1 MTMDRMSMILYLHG
15 FRSSPSSFKARMM
28 AAEMARL
35 GCPDQWR
42 CPALPVSPRAAID
55 MALEQAN
62 QLGRQHGKDLADS
75 LTVVG
80 SSLGGYY
87 AMHVAEKL
95 GCRAVLLN
103 PAVHA
108 DRDLARRVGTHTNYH
123 NQEQIIEFLPHYLT
137 ELASL
142 KSIPLTRPERY
153 LLIAATGDELLD
165 WREMRDICKG
175 AKQIIIEGSDHGISD
190 FATWMPEVM
199 RFAGYDDTRLAGQQ
213 ALEAKN
219 DLASQS
225 GMARAADSNH
235 KMGRA

>member
-1 MTMDRMSMILYLHG
+1 MTMGSMSMILYLHG
-15 FRSSPSSFKARMM
+15 FRSSPASFKARMM

-35 GCPDQWR
+35 GCLDQWR
-42 CPALPVSPRAAID
+42 CPALSVSPRAAID
-55 MALEQAN
+55 MALAQAN
-62 QLGRQHGKDLADS
+62 DLARQHGRALADS

-87 AMHVAEKL
+87 AIHVAEKL

-123 NQEQIIEFLPHYLT
+123 DQEQIIEFLPQYLN
-137 ELASL
+137 ELAAIKAS
-142 KSIPLTRPERY
+142 PLTRPERY
-153 LLIAATGDELLD
+153 LLIATTGDELLD
-165 WREMRDICKG
+165 WREMRDECKG

-199 RFAGYDDTRLAGQQ
+199 RFAGYGDTLSSAHQ
-213 ALEAKN
+213 ALTVKN
-219 DLASQS
+219 ELASQS
-225 GMARAADSNH
+225 GMVDTAFSID
-235 KMGRA
+235 KTGRA

>member
-1 MTMDRMSMILYLHG
+1 MTRDRMSMILYLHG

-28 AAEMARL
+28 AAEMERL
-35 GCPDQWR
+35 GRLDQWR

-123 NQEQIIEFLPHYLT
+123 DHEQIIEFLPHYLT

-142 KSIPLTRPERY
+142 KASPLTRPERY

-165 WREMRDICKG
+165 WREMRDMCNG

-190 FATWMPEVM
+190 FANWMPEVM
-199 RFAGYDDTRLAGQQ
+199 QFAGHGNTQ
-213 ALEAKN
+213 
-219 DLASQS
+219 LASQQS
-225 GMARAADSNH
+225 READSTH
-235 KMGRA
+235 KSGRA

>member
-1 MTMDRMSMILYLHG
+1 MTMGSMSMILYLHG
-15 FRSSPSSFKARMM
+15 FRSSPASFKARMM

-35 GCPDQWR
+35 GCLDQWR
-42 CPALPVSPRAAID
+42 CPALSVSPRAAID
-55 MALEQAN
+55 MALAQAN
-62 QLGRQHGKDLADS
+62 DLARQHGRALADS

-87 AMHVAEKL
+87 AIHVAEKL

-123 NQEQIIEFLPHYLT
+123 DQEQIIEFLPQYLN
-137 ELASL
+137 ELAEIKAS
-142 KSIPLTRPERY
+142 PLTRPERY

-165 WREMRDICKG
+165 WREMRDECKG

-199 RFAGYDDTRLAGQQ
+199 RFAGYGDTLSADHQALVAKNELAG
-213 ALEAKN
+213 
-219 DLASQS
+219 QS
-225 GMARAADSNH
+225 GMAGTAFSIH
-235 KMGRA
+235 KTGRA